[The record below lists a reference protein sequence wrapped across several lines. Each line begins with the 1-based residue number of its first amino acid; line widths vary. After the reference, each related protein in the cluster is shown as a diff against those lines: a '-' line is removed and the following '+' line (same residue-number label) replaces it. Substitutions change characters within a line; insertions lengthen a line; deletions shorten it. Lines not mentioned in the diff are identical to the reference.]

1 MTCPM
6 SHVSDGGKAT
16 LGVKR
21 NCQDPPSPFDSLGCH
36 PPPPPCL
43 LSSAHRYPGLFCFRP
58 AAPEAQ
64 GSNPRTGGGWDPLS
78 RPQPQPSFLTPTP
91 AASISTQMAEP
102 EATLSL
108 HFLSL
113 P

>member
-1 MTCPM
+1 MGARPPWELNGTAKTPLPPLTPWA
-6 SHVSDGGKAT
+6 AT
-16 LGVKR
+16 R
-21 NCQDPPSPFDSLGCH
+21 
-36 PPPPPCL
+36 PPPCL